1 MERERKIITSIL
13 FLLMLLWLGFFLHRS
28 PRFAGSTFGGVL
40 GVSAALLMLV
50 PLAYTICK
58 RVSWIKSL
66 CNTHLSLVKFL
77 TWHIYTSLMGSFLAI
92 LHTGHRFD
100 SWLGIFLT
108 ASMLLSILSGFICR
122 HFYQYASQEQKENEV
137 MLAKLRTEYDH
148 MSDTNLSS
156 RHMPAQTETQ
166 ILNQIIEAMAN
177 TEFSAEAYGTLK
189 RQLNIWLKVHIWLSV
204 IFYLLLV
211 LHIVAG
217 VQYGLRWFL

>member
-1 MERERKIITSIL
+1 
-13 FLLMLLWLGFFLHRS
+13 
-28 PRFAGSTFGGVL
+28 
-40 GVSAALLMLV
+40 
-50 PLAYTICK
+50 
-58 RVSWIKSL
+58 
-66 CNTHLSLVKFL
+66 
-77 TWHIYTSLMGSFLAI
+77 
-92 LHTGHRFD
+92 
-100 SWLGIFLT
+100 
-108 ASMLLSILSGFICR
+108 
-122 HFYQYASQEQKENEV
+122 